1 MEKVLIEKLWRIFDI
16 SIIVVIALSVTLLVA
31 TMLVGIECKICDILV
46 LVMVASVI
54 WVACFGFVL
63 TMIENY
69 K

>member
-1 MEKVLIEKLWRIFDI
+1 MAIHLNHKF
-16 SIIVVIALSVTLLVA
+16 A

>member
-31 TMLVGIECKICDILV
+31 MLVGIECKICDILV